1 MNELVYDK
9 DYHYIDSI
17 SVWLDVDTVLYLA
30 VIILLV
36 YKTLHIIKSYK
47 KKECISL
54 FTFVKKYSLICALPL
69 FALYAVQLCLS
80 NIYIYKNIVTTIL
93 PIIYALIIQCVFI
106 LIDKIKKKK

>member
-1 MNELVYDK
+1 MNELNYNKELHWV
-9 DYHYIDSI
+9 DSI
-17 SVWLDVDTVLYLA
+17 SVWLDIDTVLYLV
-30 VIILLV
+30 VIILIA
-36 YKTLHIIKSYK
+36 YKTMHIIKK
-47 KKECISL
+47 KKCISL